1 MAEWQRGGGD
11 PSAETL
17 PLHVIADGPASRPP
31 TIGGPADPPARPGG
45 RHRRPPAAD
54 ADTASTGPDTAGGVA
69 RAGLVM
75 AAGTVLSRAT
85 GMLRTIL
92 IVAALGTAG
101 AADAYNVAN
110 TIPNMLFTLLAG
122 GALNAVFVPR
132 MIRAMRDEREG
143 EAYANRLLT
152 LTVLVL
158 GVLTVLAWL
167 AAPQLIRLTGGQLG
181 AGDAGGGHASA
192 VTFARYCLPQ
202 IFFYGVFTV
211 VGQIL
216 NARGRFG
223 SMMWTPVLN
232 NVVVIATFALFI
244 VFTHDAGPQGLS
256 AAQTRLL
263 GLGTTLGIVVQAAC
277 LFPYLRA
284 SGLRIRPRFDW
295 RGSGLRQD
303 ARLARWTL
311 LFALVNQIGYTVVVN
326 LTVAAGAAAER
337 AGAAGGAGY
346 TPYGNAQTLWILPQS
361 VVTVSLTTALFPR
374 MCRAV
379 AEHRPQELREHLS
392 RSLRLS
398 GVAIVPAAFALLC
411 FGPQLTELMFR
422 HGETGSADV
431 TVMARVLAGFSLGLI
446 PFSAQYVL
454 LRGFYA
460 MEDTRTPFL
469 AAVWIAVVNAG
480 LSGAAYLLLPAR
492 WAVVGM
498 ALAYTLAYT
507 VGLAVTALRLRRRLS
522 GATGRIT
529 AGTYGRLIA
538 AGAAAGG
545 AGLAATR
552 PLTGLGE
559 GAGLAALQLG
569 LGGVVMVVA
578 FVALGRLL
586 RIHEV
591 TAAMGTLR
599 TRFAG

>member
-1 MAEWQRGGGD
+1 MARASPARGPGAARLGTAFLGLGRPSTVGGT
-11 PSAETL
+11 PA
-17 PLHVIADGPASRPP
+17 ASRPVAP
-31 TIGGPADPPARPGG
+31 EPSRGVEESRVHRLSRG
-45 RHRRPPAAD
+45 RCPVHRRA
-54 ADTASTGPDTAGGVA
+54 
-69 RAGLVM
+69 
-75 AAGTVLSRAT
+75 
-85 GMLRTIL
+85 
-92 IVAALGTAG
+92 
-101 AADAYNVAN
+101 
-110 TIPNMLFTLLAG
+110 
-122 GALNAVFVPR
+122 
-132 MIRAMRDEREG
+132 
-143 EAYANRLLT
+143 
-152 LTVLVL
+152 
-158 GVLTVLAWL
+158 
-167 AAPQLIRLTGGQLG
+167 
-181 AGDAGGGHASA
+181 
-192 VTFARYCLPQ
+192 FARYCLPQ
-202 IFFYGVFTV
+202 VFFYGVFTV
-211 VGQIL
+211 VGQIR
-216 NARGRFG
+216 NAWGRFG
-223 SMMWTPVLN
+223 SMMWTPVLK

-244 VFTHDAGPQGLS
+244 ACTHDAGPHGLS

-263 GLGTTLGIVVQAAC
+263 GIGTTLGIVVQAAC

-311 LFALVNQIGYTVVVN
+311 LFALVNQVGYTVVVN

-361 VVTVSLTTALFPR
+361 VITVSLMTALFPR

-379 AEHRPQELREHLS
+379 AEHRPQDLREQLS

-398 GVAIVPAAFALLC
+398 GVVIVPAAFALLC

-431 TVMARVLAGFSLGLI
+431 GVMARVPAGFSLGLI

-469 AAVWIAVVNAG
+469 AAVWIAAVNAG

-498 ALAYTLAYT
+498 APAYTLAYT
-507 VGLAVTALRLRRRLS
+507 VGLAVTALRLRRRLN

-529 AGTYGRLIA
+529 ARTYGRLIA
-538 AGAAAGG
+538 AGAVAGG
-545 AGLAATR
+545 AGLAVTK
-552 PLTGLGE
+552 PLAAVGE
-559 GAGLAALQLG
+559 GTGLAALQL
-569 LGGVVMVVA
+569 
-578 FVALGRLL
+578 
-586 RIHEV
+586 
-591 TAAMGTLR
+591 AAAR
-599 TRFAG
+599 

>member
-1 MAEWQRGGGD
+1 MRDTGGWGVMAEGYRGAD
-11 PSAETL
+11 AETQ
-17 PLHVIADGPASRPP
+17 PLGVIADAPSPHRPAFRGPA
-31 TIGGPADPPARPGG
+31 PAPAG
-45 RHRRPPAAD
+45 RHRRTPSAAGKG
-54 ADTASTGPDTAGGVA
+54 TGPGLL

-85 GMLRTIL
+85 GMLRTVL

-132 MIRAMRDEREG
+132 MVRAMRDEREG

-158 GVLTVLAWL
+158 GVVTVLAWL

-181 AGDAGGGHASA
+181 GADAGRGYASA

-244 VFTHDAGPQGLS
+244 SCTHDAGPHGLS

-263 GLGTTLGIVVQAAC
+263 GIGTTLGIVVQAAC

-311 LFALVNQIGYTVVVN
+311 LFALVNQVGYTVVVN

-361 VVTVSLTTALFPR
+361 VITVSLMTALFPR

-379 AEHRPQELREHLS
+379 AEHRPQDLREQLS

-431 TVMARVLAGFSLGLI
+431 SVMARVLAGFSLGLI

-469 AAVWIAVVNAG
+469 AAVWIAAVNAG

-529 AGTYGRLIA
+529 ARTYGRLIA
-538 AGAAAGG
+538 AGAVAGG
-545 AGLAATR
+545 AGVAVTR
-552 PLTGLGE
+552 PLAAVGE
-559 GAGLAALQLG
+559 GTGLAALQLPW
-569 LGGVVMVVA
+569 
-578 FVALGRLL
+578 
-586 RIHEV
+586 
-591 TAAMGTLR
+591 AAR
-599 TRFAG
+599 